1 MGIPIEYTRWISSF
15 QCNRHGQIKVNDFL
29 SRQFTLLA
37 GVPQGSILSP
47 LLYIFFIRDLPT
59 KVTERIISSF
69 YADDSSYAA
78 SDHLHSS
85 SKIFV
90 TDLLQPVLQKLET
103 FCGKWRIGLNPDKTW
118 CVNFH
123 LTKANNNTPH
133 LYLQG
138 KLIRYQKSFKFIGI
152 TFDQSL
158 SFKDH
163 INDISTRCRKR
174 LNLIKAIRG
183 QEWGANPKTLL
194 YTYKTYIRPVLEYGC
209 ILFAHANKDLL

>member
-1 MGIPIEYTRWISSF
+1 MYLSVRFPLHFRDSDRSRFSTRTSCRFSF
-15 QCNRHGQIKVNDFL
+15 RILNRGCIRRMCQHEFNVFAG
-29 SRQFTLLA
+29 FT
-37 GVPQGSILSP
+37 
-47 LLYIFFIRDLPT
+47 FF
-59 KVTERIISSF
+59 
-69 YADDSSYAA
+69 
-78 SDHLHSS
+78 
-85 SKIFV
+85 
-90 TDLLQPVLQKLET
+90 
-103 FCGKWRIGLNPDKTW
+103 
-118 CVNFH
+118 